1 MAFHEP
7 SWKEATMIIH
17 GKPVDLNEPAT
28 FYEDRFKHGIFFPYL
43 SQAVRH
49 AICVPSA
56 RQREA
61 ASIVTQSGVQFG
73 WAEINVL
80 NDYLLQHNER

>member
-1 MAFHEP
+1 
-7 SWKEATMIIH
+7 MIIH
-17 GKPVDLNEPAT
+17 GKTVVLDESAT
-28 FYEDRFKHGIFFPYL
+28 FYEDRFKHGMFFPYL

-49 AICVPSA
+49 AVSIPCA
-56 RQREA
+56 RQQQA

-80 NDYLLQHNER
+80 NDYLLQHEER